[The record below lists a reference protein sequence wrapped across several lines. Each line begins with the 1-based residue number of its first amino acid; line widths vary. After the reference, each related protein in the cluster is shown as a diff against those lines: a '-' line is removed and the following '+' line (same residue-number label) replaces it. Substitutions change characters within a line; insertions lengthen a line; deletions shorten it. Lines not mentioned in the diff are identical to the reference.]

1 MKKFFIVLLLMFVA
15 APCFAFPPAAA
26 PSKAKTLA
34 QDDNSNKIATTMYVD
49 IAKQG
54 MLQVP
59 AGASDCVLGY
69 SGVAYGCYKSW
80 RIGNL
85 LINNSMTSEAAVTID
100 TTNHRFKF
108 RSAGVNY
115 ALPAAKDIHY
125 EIDGHGEAIAAGIK
139 GDIYF
144 THPAKIKSVT
154 LLADQQGSI
163 VIDLWK
169 DTYANY
175 PATDEDSITASA
187 PITITDAVKVQDA
200 TLTGWTKDITATQSI
215 RINVDSCTT
224 ITKAT
229 LIITVWNVE

>member
-1 MKKFFIVLLLMFVA
+1 M
-15 APCFAFPPAAA
+15 PPAAG
-26 PSKAKTLA
+26 PSKAKTCA

-59 AGASDCVLGY
+59 AGSSDCVLGY
-69 SGVAYGCYKSW
+69 SGIAYGCYRSW

-100 TTNHRFKF
+100 TSNNRFKF
-108 RSAGVNY
+108 RSGGINY
-115 ALPAAKDIHY
+115 ALPAARDIIY
-125 EIDGHGEAIAAGIK
+125 EIDGHGEAIATGIK

-154 LLADQQGSI
+154 ALADQQGSI

-175 PATDEDSITASA
+175 PATDEDSITAAA
-187 PITITDAVKVQDA
+187 PITIADGIKAQDA
-200 TLTGWTKDITATQSI
+200 TMTGWTKDITATQTI

-224 ITKAT
+224 ITKLT
-229 LIITVWNVE
+229 LIITVWDVE